1 MISIY
6 LISPSY
12 QIQSWALD
20 SISQLWFS
28 NFKNEDFDFSISKK
42 LFQWNLFLY
51 PRFFSFQIKI
61 CIVVCIT
68 RAITITILKFVLD
81 YKWNIMI
88 TLISILSL
96 DIEYKWNITDIIACY
111 SFFPP
116 PKTAPR
122 KSEPE
127 REKVRTLKNIILH
140 FPICYPPFSWK
151 WNPNHSLT
159 EQSKLEIGQCLVCPL
174 FIFIHLLPCNSSNPR
189 SFSSQ
194 FLQLFHHPSG
204 ILYKLEWCIWPL
216 KSLWSPQ

>member
-12 QIQSWALD
+12 QIQGWALD

-68 RAITITILKFVLD
+68 RAITITILKLVLD

-96 DIEYKWNITDIIACY
+96 DIEYKWNITDIVACY

-127 REKVRTLKNIILH
+127 REKVRTLKNIILQFPIFFH
-140 FPICYPPFSWK
+140 FPESGR
-151 WNPNHSLT
+151 SL
-159 EQSKLEIGQCLVCPL
+159 KLSTSCQMC
-174 FIFIHLLPCNSSNPR
+174 
-189 SFSSQ
+189 
-194 FLQLFHHPSG
+194 
-204 ILYKLEWCIWPL
+204 
-216 KSLWSPQ
+216 

>member
-68 RAITITILKFVLD
+68 RAITITILKLVLD

-127 REKVRTLKNIILH
+127 REKVRTLKNIILQ
-140 FPICYPPFSWK
+140 FPIFFPFSWK
-151 WNPNHSLT
+151 WNPKIVHFLSDVLASLALIIVIHSLT
-159 EQSKLEIGQCLVCPL
+159 E
-174 FIFIHLLPCNSSNPR
+174 
-189 SFSSQ
+189 
-194 FLQLFHHPSG
+194 
-204 ILYKLEWCIWPL
+204 
-216 KSLWSPQ
+216 